1 MSWDW
6 RNQSHKV
13 PTAVVADVSDSQFP
27 IELDDVTLVKSTDK
41 AILIRT
47 EDGTEVWIPR
57 SCVLDGT
64 EITKEGD
71 VGGLIVP
78 SWLIDRA
85 GLA

>member
-1 MSWDW
+1 M
-6 RNQSHKV
+6 
-13 PTAVVADVSDSQFP
+13 TDSQYP
-27 IELDDVTLVKSTDK
+27 VELDDVTLVKDTGK

-47 EDGTEVWIPR
+47 EDGTEAWIPR

-64 EITKEGD
+64 EITTEGD

-78 SWLIDRA
+78 SWLSDRE